1 MILKSCQLLCLG
13 VGVGVTCDGPVSH
26 PGGVEILL
34 VEQKNKNQDKLSCS
48 GSLSEKSH
56 RTLDLF

>member
-1 MILKSCQLLCLG
+1 MGVG

-34 VEQKNKNQDKLSCS
+34 VAQRDRKRDKLSCS

-56 RTLDLF
+56 RTQP

>member
-1 MILKSCQLLCLG
+1 MG